1 MSADPSRSTSM
12 TGRGL
17 SRAAALLLAWAAAG
31 LADTYPRQPGVDVQ
45 HYTFRVGLGDDSDE
59 VLGETT
65 VSARFAAEG
74 VKELTLDLASASQG
88 RGMTVE
94 SVTSDGKAVTFT
106 HKENRLAMAVE
117 PAAKAGES
125 RAFAIKYRGV
135 PASGLRIGKNKF
147 GERTFFSDHWPDKAR
162 QWLPTIDHPYDKATS
177 EFVVTA
183 PGRYQVIANGSLIEE
198 IDLGDG
204 RRTTHWKESVPIAA
218 WLNALGVAQFASRH
232 SGSVAGVPVE
242 VWSYHQDAEKGRTAF
257 EEPAL
262 KVLKYYS
269 DTFGPFPYEKLGNVE
284 AAGVDGGMELASAIF
299 YGERSVNGRV
309 ATDLVAHE
317 VAHQWFGDSV
327 TERDWDDVWLSEGFA
342 TYGDL
347 LYTEQSRGRDALAAK
362 LKRARTTVLAFEAKN
377 PGVPVIHQNLSDM
390 RKVLNP
396 LVYQKGAWVLHMLRL
411 RVGDDKF
418 FGGLRL
424 YYRRHRDGNASTDDF
439 RRAMEEASGQ
449 SLSRFFDQW
458 LRRPGSPVVRGT
470 WRYDAE
476 RRVVVID
483 LQLQDPSG
491 ASDDIRT
498 QVGVAIEGREG
509 LRIQDIVLTGK
520 PQTWTLGADAPVTSV
535 VLDPNTQVLM
545 DMKIGRR

>member
-1 MSADPSRSTSM
+1 MSVEPIRSTSM
-12 TGRGL
+12 TGRAW
-17 SRAAALLLAWAAAG
+17 SRAAALALAWAAAG
-31 LADTYPRQPGVDVQ
+31 LADTYPRQAGVDVQ

-65 VSARFAAEG
+65 VSVRFAAEG

-94 SVTSDGKAVTFT
+94 SVTSDGKAVAFT
-106 HKENRLAMAVE
+106 HQENRLAMVVE
-117 PAAKAGES
+117 PAAKAGEA
-125 RAFAIKYRGV
+125 RTFVVKYGGV
-135 PASGLRIGKNKF
+135 PASGLRVGKNKF
-147 GERTFFSDHWPDKAR
+147 GERTFFSDNWPDKAR
-162 QWLPTIDHPYDKATS
+162 QWLPTIDHPSDKATS

-183 PGRYQVIANGSLIEE
+183 PSRYQVVANGTLVEE
-198 IDLGDG
+198 VDLGDG
-204 RRTTHWKESVPIAA
+204 RRTTHWKEDVPIAT

-232 SGSVAGVPVE
+232 SGSVGGVPVE
-242 VWSYHQDAEKGRTAF
+242 VWSYHQDSEKGRTAF

-262 KVLKYYS
+262 KVLSYYS

-299 YGERSVNGRV
+299 YGERSVDGRV

-342 TYGDL
+342 TYGDF
-347 LYTEQSRGRDALAAK
+347 LYTEHSRGRDALAAR
-362 LKRARTTVLAFEAKN
+362 LKRARATVLAFEAKN
-377 PGVPVIHQNLSDM
+377 PGVPVIHKNLADM
-390 RKVLNP
+390 KKVLNP

-418 FGGLRL
+418 FAGLRL

-439 RRAMEEASGQ
+439 RRAMEEASDRD
-449 SLSRFFDQW
+449 LSRFFGQW
-458 LRRPGSPVVRGT
+458 LRRAGSPVVRGT
-470 WRYDAE
+470 WHYDAE
-476 RRVVVID
+476 KHVVVID
-483 LQLQDPSG
+483 LQLQDPPG

-498 QVGVAIEGREG
+498 QVGVAVEGREG

-520 PQTWTLGADAPVTSV
+520 PQTWTLGADAPVKSV
-535 VLDPNTQVLM
+535 VLDPNTQALM
-545 DMKIGRR
+545 DMKIDRR